1 MARFR
6 DKAPGH
12 GPAEPTPTARTRASG
27 RGGGRPR
34 TFTDDELLDTARRC
48 FLEHGPAVSTSTIAD
63 ALGVS
68 QAAVFKRVATKQEL
82 MVRALTPRTMPSWI
96 GKVLAGPDDRPVRE
110 QLRELA
116 GDIDGFL
123 TQLMPCISVLSSA
136 GLRHEDM
143 FAGFPVPPPVIAHR
157 AFEAWFAALIESGRV
172 RACAPAALATAFL
185 GSMQGR
191 RFMQHALGDRAPDS
205 GPDYL
210 DNLVELFWGGLDPER
225 ADTSSNPTSTP

>member
-6 DKAPGH
+6 DKEAGHPGS
-12 GPAEPTPTARTRASG
+12 PTPPTRSAT

-48 FLEHGPAVSTSTIAD
+48 FLEHGPGVSTSTIAE

-68 QAAVFKRVATKQEL
+68 QAAVFKRFPTKQEL
-82 MVRALTPRTMPSWI
+82 IVRALTPRAMPTWI
-96 GKVLAGPDDRPVRE
+96 GKLMAGPDDRPVPE

-143 FAGFPVPPPVIAHR
+143 FAHYPVPPPVMAHR
-157 AFEAWFAALIESGRV
+157 AFEAWFTVLIESGRV
-172 RACAPAALATAFL
+172 RATSAAALVTAFL

-225 ADTSSNPTSTP
+225 ATDPSRP